1 MLWAAFSS
9 TEATG
14 GHEVDMP
21 YNFPHVLQI
30 RDVFLF
36 FLKHDIFLRT
46 STFILAEPLSKDRKS
61 TGLLEDNA
69 EVPRRQ
75 LKAQVAEWK
84 TSVFWAKMRTKI
96 YLIFSIVA

>member
-36 FLKHDIFLRT
+36 F
-46 STFILAEPLSKDRKS
+46 
-61 TGLLEDNA
+61 
-69 EVPRRQ
+69 
-75 LKAQVAEWK
+75 
-84 TSVFWAKMRTKI
+84 
-96 YLIFSIVA
+96 